1 MLRITNHKQTIHQT
15 NIAEIEGVS
24 FEVPVRLFDD
34 VKVGDKVRLGLY
46 DYDYLGCNRLG
57 AELVL
62 KKIEKDKFTNKKK
75 YVLEISRIS
84 PFFVEGDSVTV
95 GGDSVTLGMG
105 NKNYKFLNSEKDEL
119 NLGENTY
126 RKVRVWNC
134 HVWVKV
140 DDSDSRTEEELR
152 ADILGR
158 RSIISGLLKLR
169 YIF

>member
-34 VKVGDKVRLGLY
+34 AKVGDKVRLGLY
-46 DYDYLGCNRLG
+46 DYNYLGYSRLG

-62 KKIEKDKFTNKKK
+62 KKIEKNKFTNKKK

-84 PFFVEGDSVTV
+84 PFFVEGDSVT
-95 GGDSVTLGMG
+95 LGMW

-134 HVWVKV
+134 HVRERK
-140 DDSDSRTEEELR
+140 
-152 ADILGR
+152 
-158 RSIISGLLKLR
+158 KN
-169 YIF
+169 

>member
-15 NIAEIEGVS
+15 SIAEIEGVS

-84 PFFVEGDSVTV
+84 PFFVEGDSVT
-95 GGDSVTLGMG
+95 LGMW

-126 RKVRVWNC
+126 RKVRVWNY
-134 HVWVKV
+134 HIWVKV

>member
-34 VKVGDKVRLGLY
+34 VKVEDKVRLGLY

-84 PFFVEGDSVTV
+84 PFFVEGDSVT
-95 GGDSVTLGMG
+95 LGMW

>member
-1 MLRITNHKQTIHQT
+1 MLRTTNHKQTIHQT

-84 PFFVEGDSVTV
+84 PFFVEGDSVT
-95 GGDSVTLGMG
+95 LGMG
-105 NKNYKFLNSEKDEL
+105 SKNYKLLNSEKDEL

>member
-46 DYDYLGCNRLG
+46 DYNYLVCSRLG

-62 KKIEKDKFTNKKK
+62 KKIEKGKFTNKKK
-75 YVLEISRIS
+75 YVLEISKIS
-84 PFFVEGDSVTV
+84 PFFVE
-95 GGDSVTLGMG
+95 GDSVTLGMG

-134 HVWVKV
+134 HIWVKV

>member
-34 VKVGDKVRLGLY
+34 VKVGDKVRLGLH
-46 DYDYLGCNRLG
+46 DYDYLRCSRLG

-75 YVLEISRIS
+75 YVLEISKIS
-84 PFFVEGDSVTV
+84 PFFVEGDSVT
-95 GGDSVTLGMG
+95 LGMW

-134 HVWVKV
+134 HIWVKV

>member
-1 MLRITNHKQTIHQT
+1 M
-15 NIAEIEGVS
+15 S

-46 DYDYLGCNRLG
+46 DYDYLRCSRLG

-84 PFFVEGDSVTV
+84 PFFVEGDSVT
-95 GGDSVTLGMG
+95 LGMG

-134 HVWVKV
+134 HIWVKV
-140 DDSDSRTEEELR
+140 DNSGSRTEEELR